1 MEARV
6 TGAAA
11 LAAAGEHGL
20 EMGGYGCVGKV
31 STMPRDRR
39 HAHLVCKDLM
49 HWSRKA
55 HERIHTWAWYT
66 LVYMNA
72 TYTKVDF
79 FLKRLIS

>member
-11 LAAAGEHGL
+11 LAAAGEHG
-20 EMGGYGCVGKV
+20 CVGKV

-39 HAHLVCKDLM
+39 HAYLACKDQM
-49 HWSRKA
+49 HGSRKA
-55 HERIHTWAWYT
+55 HESIHTYPCTWAWYT

-72 TYTKVDF
+72 TYKKVDFF
-79 FLKRLIS
+79 FLKRLISC